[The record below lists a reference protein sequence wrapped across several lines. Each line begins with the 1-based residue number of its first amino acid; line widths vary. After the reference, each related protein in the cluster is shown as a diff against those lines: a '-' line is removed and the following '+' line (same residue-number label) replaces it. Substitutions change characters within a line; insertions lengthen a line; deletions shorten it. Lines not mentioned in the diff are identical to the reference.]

1 MAKIEGHHC
10 SSLVDVTRNMR
21 GEEEQILTDLRK
33 CTPSGRALSR
43 EDRSRDY
50 VNATELQLSTF

>member
-10 SSLVDVTRNMR
+10 SSLVDVTRSMR
-21 GEEEQILTDLRK
+21 GEEEQILTGLGK
-33 CTPSGRALSR
+33 CTPSGRALS
-43 EDRSRDY
+43 RSRDY